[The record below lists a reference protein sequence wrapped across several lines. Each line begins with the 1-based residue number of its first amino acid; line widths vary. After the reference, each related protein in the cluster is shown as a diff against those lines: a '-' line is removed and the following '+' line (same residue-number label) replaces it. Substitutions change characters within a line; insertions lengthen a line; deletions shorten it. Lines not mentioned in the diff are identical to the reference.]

1 MPDVSKVKL
10 GACKVTWN
18 NVDLGYTKGGV
29 EVEITTAKKKIMV
42 DQFGETEVNEYI
54 MGRSVMVRV
63 PLAESDLT
71 LLASVIPGS
80 TLVTSGVVPNV
91 KTKLNIP
98 TGTGVSLRDLAQ
110 KLVLHPANEL
120 ATYLTEDFVV
130 PLATASGDITFA
142 YRHDEE
148 RIFNVEF
155 VGYADNTTGLL
166 AIIGDPSA
174 TP

>member
-10 GACKVTWN
+10 GPCTVTWN
-18 NVDLGYTKGGV
+18 AVNLGYTKGGV
-29 EVEITTAKKKIMV
+29 EVEITTAKKKIMI

-54 MGRSVMVRV
+54 MGRSVIVRV

-80 TLVTSGVVPNV
+80 TLVTSGVAPNQ
-91 KTKLNIP
+91 KKKLNIP
-98 TGTGVSLRDLAQ
+98 TGSGVSLRDLAE
-110 KLVLHPANEL
+110 KLVLHPTNEL
-120 ATYLTEDFVV
+120 ATYKDEDFVI

-148 RIFNVEF
+148 RIFMVEF
-155 VGYADNTTGLL
+155 VGYADNVTGLL
-166 AIIGDPSA
+166 AIIGDETA

>member
-29 EVEITTAKKKIMV
+29 EVEITTAKKKIMI

-80 TLVTSGVVPNV
+80 TLVTNV
-91 KTKLNIP
+91 GPPAKKKLNIP
-98 TGTGVSLRDLAQ
+98 TGSGVSLRDLAEQ
-110 KLVLHPANEL
+110 LVLHPANEL
-120 ATYLTEDFVV
+120 ATYKDEDFVI

-148 RIFNVEF
+148 RVFNVEF
-155 VGYADNTTGLL
+155 VGYADNVTGLL
-166 AIIGDPSA
+166 AIIGDPTA